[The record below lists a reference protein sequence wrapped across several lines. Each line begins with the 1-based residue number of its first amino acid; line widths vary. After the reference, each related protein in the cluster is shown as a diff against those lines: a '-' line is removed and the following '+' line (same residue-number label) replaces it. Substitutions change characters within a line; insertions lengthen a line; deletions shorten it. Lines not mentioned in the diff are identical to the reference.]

1 MRQPR
6 NPRTPRPDKETLTP
20 EQVKARHLH
29 QLNDLTEKTIEA
41 SAIDLRHAGFTS
53 YGAALRGLAVSNI
66 NVICMLNEPSRIRDL
81 ECIRDHID
89 DLIHDLKH
97 PRVA

>member
-1 MRQPR
+1 MS
-6 NPRTPRPDKETLTP
+6 
-20 EQVKARHLH
+20 
-29 QLNDLTEKTIEA
+29 EKTIEA
-41 SAIDLRHAGFTS
+41 SAIDLRDAGFTS

-97 PRVA
+97 PRVALRRALQEQHLSQLH

>member
-1 MRQPR
+1 MPRQAR
-6 NPRTPRPDKETLTP
+6 NPRTPRPDEEMLTP

-41 SAIDLRHAGFTS
+41 SAIDLRDAGFST

-81 ECIRDHID
+81 ERIRDHID
-89 DLIHDLKH
+89 DLIHGLRH
-97 PRVA
+97 PR